1 MNEADVLTRLLHAVD
16 RLDWVEVRRCLA
28 GEVRADYTELSGGE
42 PETLA
47 ADDLVERWRGLLPG
61 FDATQHM
68 IGPVLVSHD
77 GGPGVRAD
85 THVRG
90 YHRLGAET
98 WAVHGH
104 YVAWFVDGK
113 LAELTLQVFYQEG
126 NPGPPRRGQKTR
138 CHPAT
143 GVKFSMMDGSGDQPA
158 RSKTP
163 GPGEARPDLVTRA

>member
-1 MNEADVLTRLLHAVD
+1 VSETDVLTRLLHAVD
-16 RLDWVEVRRCLA
+16 RLDWVEVRHCLA
-28 GEVRADYTELSGGE
+28 GDVRVDYTELSGGE

-68 IGPVLVSHD
+68 TGPVLVSQD

-90 YHRLGAET
+90 YHRLGPET

-104 YVAWFVDGK
+104 YVARFVDGK
-113 LAELTLQVFYQEG
+113 VAELTLQVFYQEG
-126 NPGPPRRGQKTR
+126 QLGLPE
-138 CHPAT
+138 
-143 GVKFSMMDGSGDQPA
+143 
-158 RSKTP
+158 
-163 GPGEARPDLVTRA
+163 EARKRVALRPREPRS